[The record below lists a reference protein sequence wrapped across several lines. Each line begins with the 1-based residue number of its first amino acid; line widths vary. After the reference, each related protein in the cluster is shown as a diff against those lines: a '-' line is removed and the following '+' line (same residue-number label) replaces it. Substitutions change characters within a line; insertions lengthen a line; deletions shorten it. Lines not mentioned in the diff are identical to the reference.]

1 MSVQVRP
8 AALQDGVAVLDM
20 LEKVGYYPEPIS
32 FAQTYRKTLASPNFL
47 VRVAENAGRIVGLAT
62 LSLRYQLGLGGLL
75 ACLDELVLLSGLTVP
90 EEKRAKRLLMKA
102 TVGRARALGARRV
115 VLRANEGTPP
125 PRAAQLAAQRA
136 LAAQAAAQPAH
147 AA

>member
-1 MSVQVRP
+1 MSVQVRA
-8 AALQDGVAVLDM
+8 AALQDGVVVLEL

-32 FAQTYRKTLASPNFL
+32 FAQTYRKTLANPHFL
-47 VRVAENAGRIVGLAT
+47 VRVAESAGRIVGLAS

-75 ACLDELVLLSGLTVP
+75 AALDELVILPGP
-90 EEKRAKRLLMKA
+90 DEKRANRLLLKA
-102 TVGRARALGARRV
+102 TVGKARSLGARRV

-136 LAAQAAAQPAH
+136 QAAQAAQAAQPAH

>member
-1 MSVQVRP
+1 MSVQVRS
-8 AALQDGVAVLDM
+8 AALQDGVTVLEL
-20 LEKVGYYPEPIS
+20 LEQVGYYPEPVS
-32 FAQTYRKTLASPNFL
+32 FAQTYRKTLANPNFL
-47 VRVAENAGRIVGLAT
+47 VRVAELEGKIVGLAT

-75 ACLDELVLLSGLTVP
+75 ACLDELVVLPGA
-90 EEKRAKRLLMKA
+90 EQKRANRLLMKA
-102 TVGRARALGARRV
+102 TVGRARALGARRI

-136 LAAQAAAQPAH
+136 HATAH